1 MKLRHLVIASTML
14 LATSGI
20 AASQDAK
27 LTDPQIAHIAYTA
40 GQIDIAAGELAL
52 KKSKNKAGARLR
64 HGDGPRPHGGQ

>member
-1 MKLRHLVIASTML
+1 MKLRHLAIASTML

-40 GQIDIAAGELAL
+40 GQIDIAAGRARAEEVEEQG
-52 KKSKNKAGARLR
+52 GARLR
-64 HGDGPRPHGGQ
+64 RGDGPRSHGGQ